1 MVSDIKRRTLLS
13 IMEEV
18 TFPKQDTEKLSLP
31 YVTVLGYS
39 SRRRGKDRSWKDR
52 KTADFVRP
60 LRYSTYNSHT
70 AWCRRIRKCHFSRN
84 MALFRGHQRAPAT
97 RWKLSVRRNYTEF
110 QRGEPPAGKLGRN
123 LNLAVDE
130 RPVRD

>member
-1 MVSDIKRRTLLS
+1 
-13 IMEEV
+13 MEGS
-18 TFPKQDTEKLSLP
+18 KDLSLALFDIP
-31 YVTVLGYS
+31 RTILNPVAWTYSKMSFLGEY
-39 SRRRGKDRSWKDR
+39 G
-52 KTADFVRP
+52 
-60 LRYSTYNSHT
+60 H
-70 AWCRRIRKCHFSRN
+70 
-84 MALFRGHQRAPAT
+84 LFRGHQRTPAT